1 MENSARPGVLGENIK
16 KYRLLKELT
25 QEKLAQ
31 RANVTHSSMSKIE
44 AGFNDNPRI
53 KTVQRIAVALGVT
66 IDDLMQEQSM
76 I

>member
-16 KYRLLKELT
+16 KYRLKNGLT

-31 RANVTHSSMSKIE
+31 RSNVTHSSMSKIE

-53 KTVQRIAVALGVT
+53 KTVQRIAVALDVT
-66 IDDLMQEQSM
+66 VNDLLQE
-76 I
+76 

>member
-1 MENSARPGVLGENIK
+1 MDNDARPGVLGENIK
-16 KYRLLKELT
+16 KYRLKNGLT

-66 IDDLMQEQSM
+66 VNDLLRE
-76 I
+76 